1 MMFII
6 ENYAIQEM
14 YRIKIYQRT
23 VSTSENGCKPKI
35 SSPDKYLPVS

>member
-14 YRIKIYQRT
+14 YIIKIYQRAMI
-23 VSTSENGCKPKI
+23 TSEIGCKPKL